1 MFLQSTNTEENTDG
15 NETNLDVAE
24 EYEENE
30 DGNKLGRLFFTVFDS
45 FIHSKNM
52 GHMEKEIMPSYL
64 DSIIHSKSIVSGLG
78 EIQLWE
84 DSLDCDNQQVLKSP
98 SKG

>member
-45 FIHSKNM
+45 FIHSENM
-52 GHMEKEIMPSYL
+52 GHMEKAIMPFYLALLLRYFL
-64 DSIIHSKSIVSGLG
+64 DSIIHSKSIVSALG
-78 EIQLWE
+78 EVQL
-84 DSLDCDNQQVLKSP
+84 
-98 SKG
+98 

>member
-15 NETNLDVAE
+15 NETNMDVANE

-45 FIHSKNM
+45 FIQKIWD
-52 GHMEKEIMPSYL
+52 EWKT
-64 DSIIHSKSIVSGLG
+64 
-78 EIQLWE
+78 Q
-84 DSLDCDNQQVLKSP
+84 
-98 SKG
+98 